1 MEIVLRNRRDDMS
14 KATHD
19 SPELEKNKQLVRD
32 FIEDTLNRHNIA
44 AADKYLARE
53 NPIRHNQQI
62 MGTEGFKERRRIF
75 FEQFPDSH
83 TTIDHIVAEGDKVFV
98 MLTTT
103 GTNKQTDKR
112 ITIKSA
118 DLYRIENDTIAEHWD
133 VVDRSEME

>member
-1 MEIVLRNRRDDMS
+1 MS
-14 KATHD
+14 NAGRE
-19 SPELEKNKQLVRD
+19 SPELEKNKQLVHN
-32 FIEDTLNRHNIA
+32 FIEDTLNRHDIA
-44 AADKYLARE
+44 AADKYLASQ

-62 MGTEGFKERRRIF
+62 MGTEGFKEHRRTF

-103 GTNKQTDKR
+103 GTNKQTGKR

-133 VVDRSEME
+133 VVDRSGME